1 MKRKWIAVL
10 LACCM
15 LAALLL
21 TGCSAAETVK
31 RLRFGVAGEGGVYHN
46 FGEQFAALE
55 NETSNGTIELRTT
68 AGSAANLRLLTGEYL
83 QLAIAQADLAQ
94 DAYNQTGIFAE
105 EEDIRGFGA
114 VAALYTEACQ
124 VIVRADSDIQSIEDL
139 QGKTVSIGA
148 EESGSEQNALQILS
162 AYGLNDRLVD
172 TINLNYTDA
181 ADQLKA
187 GKIDAIVITVGI
199 PSPVVTELAGECG
212 IRLLNVDG
220 TAAQRLLSSYNAYR
234 EVTIPAG
241 TYPGQDAD
249 VQTVGVKAVL
259 LASDS
264 LPAKQVQQL
273 TELLFSSREAL
284 EKQLG
289 REPTMDEIAQAAGL
303 ARREV
308 TAALESVVEPISL
321 EEPVYTDGGDAMYVI
336 DQVRDPDGED
346 SWISGLQFRQT
357 VAGLTPREKRIME
370 LRYLQGKT
378 QMEVAREIG
387 ISQAQVSRLEKGAL
401 SQFRTRD

>member
-1 MKRKWIAVL
+1 MYKSMKRKWIAAL
-10 LACCM
+10 LAGCM

-94 DAYNQTGIFAE
+94 DACNQTGIFAE

-172 TINLNYTDA
+172 T
-181 ADQLKA
+181 
-187 GKIDAIVITVGI
+187 
-199 PSPVVTELAGECG
+199 
-212 IRLLNVDG
+212 
-220 TAAQRLLSSYNAYR
+220 
-234 EVTIPAG
+234 
-241 TYPGQDAD
+241 
-249 VQTVGVKAVL
+249 
-259 LASDS
+259 
-264 LPAKQVQQL
+264 
-273 TELLFSSREAL
+273 
-284 EKQLG
+284 
-289 REPTMDEIAQAAGL
+289 
-303 ARREV
+303 RR
-308 TAALESVVEPISL
+308 S
-321 EEPVYTDGGDAMYVI
+321 
-336 DQVRDPDGED
+336 
-346 SWISGLQFRQT
+346 FR
-357 VAGLTPREKRIME
+357 P
-370 LRYLQGKT
+370 
-378 QMEVAREIG
+378 
-387 ISQAQVSRLEKGAL
+387 
-401 SQFRTRD
+401 

>member
-1 MKRKWIAVL
+1 MKRKWIAAL
-10 LACCM
+10 LAGCM

-68 AGSAANLRLLTGEYL
+68 AGSGRQPCACSPGEYL

-94 DAYNQTGIFAE
+94 DACNQTGIFAE
-105 EEDIRGFGA
+105 EEDICGFGA

-187 GKIDAIVITVGI
+187 GKIDAIVITVGT

-212 IRLLNVDG
+212 VRLLNVDG

-284 EKQLG
+284 EEQLG
-289 REPTMDEIAQAAGL
+289 LALDPETDAVEGVGIPFHAGAAAWYKQAG
-303 ARREV
+303 
-308 TAALESVVEPISL
+308 I
-321 EEPVYTDGGDAMYVI
+321 
-336 DQVRDPDGED
+336 
-346 SWISGLQFRQT
+346 T
-357 VAGLTPREKRIME
+357 V
-370 LRYLQGKT
+370 
-378 QMEVAREIG
+378 
-387 ISQAQVSRLEKGAL
+387 
-401 SQFRTRD
+401 D

>member
-1 MKRKWIAVL
+1 MKRKWIAAL
-10 LACCM
+10 LAGCM

-83 QLAIAQADLAQ
+83 QLAIAQ
-94 DAYNQTGIFAE
+94 DACNQTGIFAE

-187 GKIDAIVITVGI
+187 GKIDAIVITVGT

-234 EVTIPAG
+234 EVTIPVG

-249 VQTVGVKAVL
+249 VQTVGIKAVL

-284 EKQLG
+284 EEQLG
-289 REPTMDEIAQAAGL
+289 LALDPETDAVEGVGIPFHAGAAAWYKQAG
-303 ARREV
+303 
-308 TAALESVVEPISL
+308 I
-321 EEPVYTDGGDAMYVI
+321 
-336 DQVRDPDGED
+336 
-346 SWISGLQFRQT
+346 T
-357 VAGLTPREKRIME
+357 V
-370 LRYLQGKT
+370 
-378 QMEVAREIG
+378 
-387 ISQAQVSRLEKGAL
+387 
-401 SQFRTRD
+401 D

>member
-1 MKRKWIAVL
+1 MKRKWIAAL
-10 LACCM
+10 LTGCM

-105 EEDIRGFGA
+105 EEDICGFGA

-284 EKQLG
+284 EEQLG
-289 REPTMDEIAQAAGL
+289 LALDPETDAVEGVGIPFHAGAAAWYKQAG
-303 ARREV
+303 
-308 TAALESVVEPISL
+308 I
-321 EEPVYTDGGDAMYVI
+321 
-336 DQVRDPDGED
+336 
-346 SWISGLQFRQT
+346 T
-357 VAGLTPREKRIME
+357 V
-370 LRYLQGKT
+370 
-378 QMEVAREIG
+378 
-387 ISQAQVSRLEKGAL
+387 
-401 SQFRTRD
+401 D

>member
-1 MKRKWIAVL
+1 MKRKWIAAL
-10 LACCM
+10 LAGCM

-21 TGCSAAETVK
+21 SGCSSAKTVK

-124 VIVRADSDIQSIEDL
+124 VIVRSDSDIQSIEDL

-162 AYGLNDRLVD
+162 AYGLNDRLVE

-187 GKIDAIVITVGI
+187 GKIDAIVVTVGT

-234 EVTIPAG
+234 KVTIPA
-241 TYPGQDAD
+241 
-249 VQTVGVKAVL
+249 VW
-259 LASDS
+259 
-264 LPAKQVQQL
+264 
-273 TELLFSSREAL
+273 R
-284 EKQLG
+284 
-289 REPTMDEIAQAAGL
+289 
-303 ARREV
+303 
-308 TAALESVVEPISL
+308 
-321 EEPVYTDGGDAMYVI
+321 
-336 DQVRDPDGED
+336 
-346 SWISGLQFRQT
+346 
-357 VAGLTPREKRIME
+357 
-370 LRYLQGKT
+370 
-378 QMEVAREIG
+378 
-387 ISQAQVSRLEKGAL
+387 
-401 SQFRTRD
+401 

>member
-1 MKRKWIAVL
+1 MKRKWIAAL
-10 LACCM
+10 LAGCM

-94 DAYNQTGIFAE
+94 DACNQTGIFAE

-249 VQTVGVKAVL
+249 VQTVGVKAIL

-284 EKQLG
+284 EAQLG
-289 REPTMDEIAQAAGL
+289 LALDPETDAVEGVGIPFHAGAAAWYKQAG
-303 ARREV
+303 
-308 TAALESVVEPISL
+308 I
-321 EEPVYTDGGDAMYVI
+321 
-336 DQVRDPDGED
+336 
-346 SWISGLQFRQT
+346 T
-357 VAGLTPREKRIME
+357 V
-370 LRYLQGKT
+370 
-378 QMEVAREIG
+378 
-387 ISQAQVSRLEKGAL
+387 
-401 SQFRTRD
+401 D